1 MADFT
6 PVEIE
11 QLRLLLQK
19 QNELLSIAD
28 DAAALDVVAGAGQET
43 INNLTPETAAGLN
56 QEDVTV
62 IGKHDASATKSL
74 AISELVS
81 FVSGQIGGGGND
93 FNKQGHFKWVAGGG
107 DGGTGYKLKDIV
119 YHNGNIYIS
128 TANNNITVPGAVGAS
143 WDVFYQNA
151 STSVKGI
158 VQLQSTV
165 DDTESNAATPKAI
178 NRRDVHDSTKPYKNR
193 ARVQNGLGGDWYEA
207 VQDVTAG
214 QALTN
219 NPTFW
224 LPSSNFKIFN
234 SDDVLTTGRALTAND
249 INKHLVFSGTSN
261 QTFSLPLANSVPS
274 GSMIFVKGR
283 KNFTATFNRQ
293 GSDTINIDSGAGF
306 TSCSC
311 LAPESIILVSNDNQD
326 WRLTKINPFYNST
339 SFTAPARVANTNF
352 TNNSPFPIRVIINVS
367 MGGAG
372 SSIVLNGSSS
382 HSKQF
387 TILNSTF
394 SIESWFYPGEVYQLS
409 TTGTVTIVSWFEY
422 AVII

>member
-43 INNLTPETAAGLN
+43 INKLTPETAAGLN

-62 IGKHDASATKSL
+62 IDKFDSSATKSL
-74 AISELVS
+74 TISNLVS
-81 FVSGQIGGGGND
+81 FVSGQIGGGGTE

-119 YHNGNIYIS
+119 YHNGNTYIS
-128 TANNNITVPGAVGAS
+128 TADNNTTEPGAALAS
-143 WDVFYQNA
+143 WEVYYG
-151 STSVKGI
+151 S
-158 VQLQSTV
+158 
-165 DDTESNAATPKAI
+165 DTHNPTRS
-178 NRRDVHDSTKPYKNR
+178 DYKQG
-193 ARVQNGLGGDWYEA
+193 ARVQDGFGGGWHEA
-207 VQDVTAG
+207 VQDVPVNT
-214 QALTN
+214 LITN
-219 NPTFW
+219 PLFW

-234 SDDVLTTGRALTAND
+234 SDDVLTTSRALTVND
-249 INKHLVFSGTSN
+249 INKHLVLSGTSN
-261 QTFSLPLANSVPS
+261 QTFSLPLADSVPS

-283 KNFTATFNRQ
+283 KGVIATFNRQ

-311 LAPESIILVSNDNQD
+311 LAPESIILVSNGNQD
-326 WRLTKINPFYNST
+326 WRLTKINPFYNAT
-339 SFTAPARVANTNF
+339 AFTAPDRAANTNY
-352 TNNSPFPIRVIINVS
+352 TNSSPFPIRVIINVS

-372 SSIVLNGSSS
+372 SSIVLSGASS
-382 HSKQF
+382 HAKPF
-387 TILNSTF
+387 IILNSNF